1 MVAWLSHNFA
11 KAPFFIRLLPDFL
24 CPEQPR
30 ARLSS
35 ALTLGLK
42 SAYRREMHLAFGP
55 SRQVIEVAN
64 IFSALRAHHKPT
76 FSVQIAKLSRL
87 IVIVDRTVGQ
97 AGTLVR

>member
-76 FSVQIAKLSRL
+76 FSVQIAKPLRL
-87 IVIVDRTVGQ
+87 IVIVNRTVGQ